1 MEATAREMVIQELDD
16 MPEIGIFEVLDF
28 VRFLKARLEQLSPEE
43 RFDRAWMV
51 ARRLAT
57 EYGIT
62 DQDIA
67 AEVTAQ
73 KIALISTHKRLYDQP
88 LFHIFQHRL
97 KSDISFTY
105 DERAHTGA
113 GETTACSLAVTS
125 ALSTS

>member
-1 MEATAREMVIQELDD
+1 MEASARDMVLQELDD
-16 MPEIGIFEVLDF
+16 MPEIGMLEVLDF

-67 AEVTAQ
+67 TEVRSAR
-73 KIALISTHKRLYDQP
+73 H
-88 LFHIFQHRL
+88 
-97 KSDISFTY
+97 
-105 DERAHTGA
+105 
-113 GETTACSLAVTS
+113 ET
-125 ALSTS
+125 